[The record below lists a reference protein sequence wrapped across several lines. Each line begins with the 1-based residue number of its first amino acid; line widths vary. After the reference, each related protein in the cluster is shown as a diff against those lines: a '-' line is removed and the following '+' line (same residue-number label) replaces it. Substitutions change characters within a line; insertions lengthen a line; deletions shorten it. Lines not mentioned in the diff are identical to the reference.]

1 MKNFYALA
9 LFAASASASLTKLI
23 NFDFDQYF
31 EKVEVERPAL
41 KGSYTWEW
49 GFQDQNFGN
58 DMGMDFTANGDF
70 NAAWNVDFDNT
81 EDL

>member
-31 EKVEVERPAL
+31 EKVEEERPAL

-70 NAAWNVDFDNT
+70 NASWNVDFDNT